1 MNNEFEALRS
11 RCIGVVD
18 SVSPKEI
25 KGILFDEAPIS
36 VAITDG
42 NITPFPKLNSYLLI
56 PNESGWVVS
65 IVSWIGYNHVN
76 NKDNET
82 YINLPQGARA
92 IYLNPLGQIKRTFER
107 FQFERG
113 LFSFP
118 TVGDSIVLPTQ
129 EQLGAIVY
137 NTDKNATISI
147 GTSPLAGNQEIRLSP
162 DKLFGR
168 HLAVLGNTGSG
179 KSCTVSG
186 IIRWSLEAAE
196 SSIGKSPN
204 ARFIILDPNGE
215 YKNAFNDM
223 DVDIKYSCINFNKS
237 EQVGLKRKQL
247 RVPGWM
253 WTSQEWA
260 GVLQASGK
268 TQKPILREALRDL
281 KASYDEVA
289 ATINVQ
295 NLEMTIKT
303 YLYKLLCFVKR
314 SSASQEFITD
324 KTNFGKTLEKHYQNI
339 EYLITK
345 LAIEKETIK
354 EYLISLNV
362 KIKEQIDTNKK
373 SFSKNGQIIEY
384 FDAFPLEF
392 IDNLIITLTEQ
403 IENLGGLDE
412 CYTVNEDM
420 PIEFDLQ
427 YLAPYM
433 DLISQDTNSE
443 QYIEFIIMRIKGLLN
458 NTTISSVIGNQSGE
472 TLLGWINDFVSNQ
485 SSSKGQICIIDLSIV
500 PLDIIHLVVSVI
512 ARITFESLQ
521 RYRRYYSKEL
531 PTILVMEEA
540 HTFIRKYTEGSE
552 DFSADKLCTHIFER
566 IAREGRKFGLG
577 LVLSSQRPSELSQTV
592 LSQCN
597 SYILHRIVN
606 DRDQELIRKL
616 VPDNLGNLLDELPSL
631 PTQKAIVLGTAVPL
645 PTVVEIRDLALDKRP
660 NSDDPEFWDVWTNKK
675 TRNLDWKPIID
686 EWQRKEQ

>member
-1 MNNEFEALRS
+1 MNNEFENLRS
-11 RCIGVVD
+11 RCIGTVD

-25 KGILFDEAPIS
+25 KGILLDEAPLS

-42 NITPFPKLNSYLLI
+42 NISFFPKLNSYLLI
-56 PNESGWVVS
+56 PNEAGWVVS
-65 IVSWIGYNHVN
+65 IVSWIGYNHLN
-76 NKDNET
+76 NKNNET
-82 YINLPQGARA
+82 YIDLPQGSRA
-92 IYLNPLGQIKRTFER
+92 IYLNPLGQLKRTFER
-107 FQFERG
+107 VEFERG

-137 NTDKNATISI
+137 NADKNATISI
-147 GTSPLAGNQEIRLSP
+147 GISPLAGNQEIKLSP

-179 KSCTVSG
+179 KSCTVAG
-186 IIRWSLEAAE
+186 IIRWSLEAAK

-215 YKNAFNDM
+215 YKNAFNDL
-223 DVDIKYSCINFNKS
+223 DVDIKYSCVNLDKNDQKNINK
-237 EQVGLKRKQL
+237 KQL
-247 RVPGWM
+247 RIPGWL

-281 KASYDEVA
+281 KASNDE
-289 ATINVQ
+289 ATTVTNMQ
-295 NLEMTIKT
+295 NIDMTIKT
-303 YLYKLLCFVKR
+303 YLYKLLCFAKR
-314 SSASQEFITD
+314 ANASQEYIVD
-324 KTNFGKTLEKHYQNI
+324 KTNFGKTLNKHYENI
-339 EYLITK
+339 NYFISK
-345 LAIEKETIK
+345 LASDQDGIK
-354 EYLISLNV
+354 DLLTSLNT
-362 KIKEQIDTNKK
+362 KIEQQLKSNKK
-373 SFSKNGQIIEY
+373 SFNKSGENVEY
-384 FDAFPLEF
+384 YDAFSLAF
-392 IDNLIITLTEQ
+392 IDDLITTLAEL
-403 IENLGGLDE
+403 IKKLGGLDE

-420 PIEFDLQ
+420 PVEFDLQ

-443 QYIEFIIMRIKGLLN
+443 QYIEFIIMRIKSLLN

-512 ARITFESLQ
+512 SRLIFESLQ
-521 RYRRYYSKEL
+521 RYRRYYSQEL

-540 HTFIRKYTEGSE
+540 HTFIRKYTESTE
-552 DFSADKLCTHIFER
+552 EFSADKLCTHIFER

-631 PTQKAIVLGTAVPL
+631 PTQKAIVLGTSVPL
-645 PTVVEIRDLALDKRP
+645 PTVVEIRELSLGKRP
-660 NSDDPEFWDVWTNKK
+660 NSDDPAFWDVWTNKE
-675 TRNLDWKPIID
+675 TRDLNWKPIVD
-686 EWQRKEQ
+686 EWQNKE